1 MLKPRSVM
9 KMLSVGLLAAGAGVA
24 SGQDY
29 PNKPVRMVTAAPGAA
44 GDFVAR
50 VVALGLTDSWGQQVI
65 VENRGGSGVIPIEIV
80 AKALPDGYTLLVFGS
95 TLWLLPFIQKVSYNP
110 VGDFSPITL
119 AAVTPLLLVVPPSL
133 PVKSITELIAL
144 AKSKPGELNYASGIS
159 GSATHLPAELFKA
172 MAGVNI
178 VRVAYK
184 GGAPAISALIGGEVQ
199 VMFATASGA
208 GPHVNSGRLR
218 ALAVT
223 SAQPSALFPGLPTVA
238 ASGLPGYDAASIMCI
253 FAPAKTPAAL
263 VGRLN
268 REIVR
273 VLNKADVKERFIKA
287 GSEVVA
293 SSPGQLAASMKSDM
307 ATMGKVI
314 KDAGIRAQ

>member
-9 KMLSVGLLAAGAGVA
+9 KMFSVGLLAAGAGVA

-50 VVALGLTDSWGQQVI
+50 LVALGLTDSWGQQVI

-119 AAVTPLLLVVPPSL
+119 AAVTPLLLVVHPSL

-144 AKSKPGELNYASGIS
+144 AKARPGELNYASGIS

-208 GPHVNSGRLR
+208 GPHVKSGRMK

-223 SAQPSALFPGLPTVA
+223 SAQPSALFPDLPTVA

-268 REIVR
+268 RDIVR
-273 VLNKADVKERFIKA
+273 VLNRADVKERFIKA

-293 SSPGQLAASMKSDM
+293 SSPKELAAAMKSDM

-314 KDAGIRAQ
+314 RDAGIRAQ

>member
-9 KMLSVGLLAAGAGVA
+9 MFSVGLLAVGAGVA

-50 VVALGLTDSWGQQVI
+50 LVALGLTDSWGQQVI

-110 VGDFSPITL
+110 ISDFSPITL
-119 AAVTPLLLVVPPSL
+119 AAITPLLLVVHPSL

-144 AKSKPGELNYASGIS
+144 AKSRPGELNYASGIS

-208 GPHVNSGRLR
+208 GPHVSSGRLR

-223 SAQPSALFPGLPTVA
+223 SAQPSALFPDLPTVA

-293 SSPGQLAASMKSDM
+293 SSPRELAAAMKADM

-314 KDAGIRAQ
+314 RDAGIRAQ

>member
-9 KMLSVGLLAAGAGVA
+9 MFSVGLLAAGAGVA

-50 VVALGLTDSWGQQVI
+50 LVALGLTESWGQQVI

-80 AKALPDGYTLLVFGS
+80 AKALPDGYTLLVFGT
-95 TLWLLPFIQKVSYNP
+95 TLWLLPLIQKVSYNP
-110 VGDFSPITL
+110 IGDFSPITL
-119 AAVTPLLLVVPPSL
+119 AAVTPLLLVVHPSL
-133 PVKSITELIAL
+133 PVKSIKELIAW
-144 AKSKPGELNYASGIS
+144 AKAKPGELNYASGIS

-268 REIVR
+268 RDIVR

-293 SSPGQLAASMKSDM
+293 SSPKELAAAMKSDM

-314 KDAGIRAQ
+314 RDAGIRAQ

>member
-9 KMLSVGLLAAGAGVA
+9 MFSVGLLAAGAGVA

-50 VVALGLTDSWGQQVI
+50 LVALGLTESWGQQVI

-80 AKALPDGYTLLVFGS
+80 AKALPDGYTLLVFGT
-95 TLWLLPFIQKVSYNP
+95 TLWLLPLIQKVSYNP
-110 VGDFSPITL
+110 IGDFSPITL
-119 AAVTPLLLVVPPSL
+119 AAVTPLLLVVHPSL

-144 AKSKPGELNYASGIS
+144 AKSRPGELNYASGIS

-268 REIVR
+268 RDIVR

-293 SSPGQLAASMKSDM
+293 SSPKELAAAMKSDM

-314 KDAGIRAQ
+314 RDAGIRAQ